1 MYKDLCLKLEDTSGK
16 LLGLSIREDRI
27 TKFSLSRNI
36 LLFPRGNN
44 QNELLSVYLE
54 YAELRENPSPDV
66 YACAQFVIA
75 LSPPSDPTRFVSQ
88 GKGIHLYIQSRVYHH
103 FMLKQQHSLP
113 SSILRRGN

>member
-1 MYKDLCLKLEDTSGK
+1 MVSSLAHPYEL
-16 LLGLSIREDRI
+16 DRI
-27 TKFSLSRNI
+27 LKSSLYRNI

-75 LSPPSDPTRFVSQ
+75 LSPPSDPTRFASQ
-88 GKGIHLYIQSRVYHH
+88 GKGCIYTHSSFV
-103 FMLKQQHSLP
+103 LKQQHSLS